1 MRICWIIGITSTW
14 IGGRRGGGRSSG
26 GGGGSWGRFEIQNRG
41 EDLSGTRSN
50 ETSGGDNETRE
61 PIRALRLRRRSWS
74 VVWGSGSGGGGSAGS
89 DHFAARLR
97 SEDGSHVGVV
107 GAEHDTRS
115 SFAAAFCFHHFSQFY
130 LLRLFCLW
138 TPSKP
143 HFPETDAEF
152 DCCSGYLRFIAFFLS
167 VLTKNKKGLSVCVP
181 GKSLR
186 FFFWLKSLRYYS
198 LQCFH
203 YLFFWQVFSL
213 FNVFI
218 TFLLRL
224 KFFNI

>member
-186 FFFWLKSLRYYS
+186 FFFLTEISSLLFFTMFS
-198 LQCFH
+198 LLVFLTGVFTFQCFH
-203 YLFFWQVFSL
+203 YFFTPSEIL
-213 FNVFI
+213 
-218 TFLLRL
+218 
-224 KFFNI
+224 